1 MVKEKFA
8 LYLQCKEKILRQFS
22 ALQSQLKDSRLIQ
35 WINKHKDNI
44 ALILNTLLL
53 AGCGYWVYQ
62 LIIIDVSPHNNWSI
76 GISDSRDALALLFFG
91 MYGFV
96 FVLFFVWFIIK
107 FIYNLFHDGIQ
118 SLFPV
123 QWYSLTKPI
132 TYLMILCVAFSFT
145 GNIKTAGLTA
155 YSEVA
160 ALFHTSK
167 QHAMVIERDD
177 PESTGRKISKL
188 LNLIGNK
195 EKE

>member
-8 LYLQCKEKILRQFS
+8 LYLQYKEKILRQFS

-44 ALILNTLLL
+44 ALILNALLL

-96 FVLFFVWFIIK
+96 FVLFFAGYIIK
-107 FIYNLFHDGIQ
+107 FIYNLFHGGIQ

-123 QWYSLTKPI
+123 QWYSL
-132 TYLMILCVAFSFT
+132 
-145 GNIKTAGLTA
+145 
-155 YSEVA
+155 
-160 ALFHTSK
+160 
-167 QHAMVIERDD
+167 
-177 PESTGRKISKL
+177 ISKRL
-188 LNLIGNK
+188 V
-195 EKE
+195 